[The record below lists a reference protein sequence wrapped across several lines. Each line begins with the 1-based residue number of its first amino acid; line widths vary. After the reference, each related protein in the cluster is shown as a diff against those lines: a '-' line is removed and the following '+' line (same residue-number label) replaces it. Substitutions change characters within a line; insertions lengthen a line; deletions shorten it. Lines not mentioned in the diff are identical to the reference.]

1 MTPHNADIPPDGKS
15 VEARAG
21 AYLNSLAKPPGS
33 LGRLE
38 ALAVRLC
45 GASDSLA
52 PRTSPRAIMVFAA
65 DHGCVASGVSLW
77 PQAVSTAVVK
87 TLLAGG
93 GGASVLARQAS
104 ANLRVCD
111 VGLNGPDLPDH
122 ALLTSARVRQGSR
135 DMAQEPALTREEF
148 ERALAI
154 GRREAEAVIANGAE
168 ILIAGEVGIGNTTAA
183 AALAALL
190 CDRPADGLIG
200 AGAGADAAS
209 LSRKRAV
216 VDSAL
221 ARARSIDDPLARIAS
236 VCGLEIAAMAGY
248 YLAAA
253 AARKPIL
260 LDGVIS
266 GAAALIAR
274 SIEPDCVRFMIAAHL
289 SSEPAHG
296 IILQML
302 GLEPFLEW
310 SMRLGEGSG
319 ALTLLP
325 LLDMAAALMSDMA
338 TLEDALALANA

>member
-21 AYLNSLAKPPGS
+21 AYLDSLAKPPGS

-45 GASDSLA
+45 GASGSLT
-52 PRTSPRAIMVFAA
+52 PRTSPRAITVFAA

-77 PQAVSTAVVK
+77 PQAISTAVVK

-93 GGASVLARQAS
+93 GGASVLARRAG
-104 ANLRVCD
+104 AELRVCD
-111 VGLNGPDLPDH
+111 VGLAGPELPAH
-122 ALLTSARVRQGSR
+122 ALLTRARVRQGSR
-135 DMAQEPALTREEF
+135 DMAQEPALTRAEF
-148 ERALAI
+148 ESALDV
-154 GRREAEAVIANGAE
+154 GRREAEAAIAAGAE
-168 ILIAGEVGIGNTTAA
+168 TLIAGEVGIGNTTAA

-190 CDRPADGLIG
+190 CNHPAEGLIG

-216 VDSAL
+216 VDFAL
-221 ARARSIDDPLARIAS
+221 TRARSIDDPLAGIAS
-236 VCGLEIAAMAGY
+236 VCGLEVAAMAGF

-253 AARKPIL
+253 AAKKPIL

-274 SIEPDCVRFMIAAHL
+274 TLDPDCVRFMIAAHL
-289 SSEPAHG
+289 SPEPAHRL
-296 IILQML
+296 ILQWL
-302 GLEPFLEW
+302 ELEPFLEW

-325 LLDMAAALMSDMA
+325 LLDMAAALMCDMA